1 MFPTVLTK
9 YLLAAIVVVGVNVK
23 APPAPVDDIEK
34 RLPSSKIDPEATES
48 LLNENDP
55 VTTTVSAKD

>member
-1 MFPTVLTK
+1 MK

-23 APPAPVDDIEK
+23 SPPAPVDDIEK
-34 RLPSSKIDPEATES
+34 RLPSSKSDPEATES

-55 VTTTVSAKD
+55 VMTIVSAKD